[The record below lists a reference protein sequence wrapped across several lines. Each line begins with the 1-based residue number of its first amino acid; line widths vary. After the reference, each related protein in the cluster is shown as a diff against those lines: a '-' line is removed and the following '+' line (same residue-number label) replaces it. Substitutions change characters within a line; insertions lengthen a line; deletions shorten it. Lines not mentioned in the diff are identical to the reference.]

1 VVEEVAFI
9 KADSI
14 IDVAT
19 MPVVVVG
26 EEALLLLSVAPIE
39 EGAL

>member
-1 VVEEVAFI
+1 VVEVTFI
-9 KADSI
+9 KEDGI